1 MKAVGFFLTIWV
13 PKISVGMDLSA
24 PAFPDFFRLLRQHV
38 PDRLVRKPRKLTPA
52 QLLGTLCLMTGFGRK
67 GYRRVVAELKA
78 GLHHAFGW
86 SGLSLVPSPQAIG
99 QARRSLSR
107 SVCDLAF
114 AAIADHCPALAA
126 KPVLRYGSY
135 RLLAIDGTRLSLPP
149 SVALS
154 KAFGHPSNQQGS
166 AAAPMAGLVQIWDVG
181 RNCPVAFSLTA
192 CDYSERD
199 EAMGLFGR
207 LGRDDVLIGDRGY
220 PGHAFVL
227 AICRRRSRFLLR
239 MPAHMAV
246 VAGFLTSGA
255 DEAVVLWRPNSHHRA
270 PAIPIR
276 LIRTTLP
283 NGTTEVLATNLW
295 RQRGH
300 DRATLIE
307 LYTQRWRIET
317 AFREMKVFHALE
329 QFSATYPDGIYQEIV
344 AIQIFLLLTSELEAV
359 ARQATA
365 DRPRRERPRAET
377 ANDTECDTTEIPLV
391 VEELRFNRLIIAD
404 NVVHLL
410 RHAALGGHEAIAR
423 ELPHIIDY
431 LWKNRSYVRP
441 GRSFPRVRKRSKGH
455 YRATGE

>member
-1 MKAVGFFLTIWV
+1 
-13 PKISVGMDLSA
+13 MDLPA
-24 PAFPDFFRLLRQHV
+24 AAFPDFFHLLRQHV

-67 GYRRVVAELKA
+67 GYRRVVSELKA

-114 AAIADHCPALAA
+114 DAIADNCHAIAA
-126 KPVLRYGSY
+126 KPVARYGSY

-149 SVALS
+149 SPALS
-154 KAFGHPSNQQGS
+154 AAFGHPSNQRGN
-166 AAAPMAGLVQIWDVG
+166 AACPMAGLVQIWDVG
-181 RNCPVAFSLTA
+181 RNCPVAFSLTT

-199 EAMGLFGR
+199 EGVGLFGR

-227 AICRRRSRFLLR
+227 AICRRRARFLLR
-239 MPAHMAV
+239 MPARMAV
-246 VAGFLTSGA
+246 VTDFLTSGA
-255 DEAVVLWRPNSHHRA
+255 ADAVVLWRLANHHGA
-270 PAIPIR
+270 PAIPVR

-283 NGTTEVLATNLW
+283 NGTTEILATNLW
-295 RQRGH
+295 QQRGH

-344 AIQIFLLLTSELEAV
+344 AIQIFLLLTSELEAI

-365 DRPRRERPRAET
+365 GRQRRTGCAAQGRDSDA
-377 ANDTECDTTEIPLV
+377 ANSQTTPLE
-391 VEELRFNRLIIAD
+391 VEDVRFNRLIIAD

-410 RHAALGGHEAIAR
+410 RHAALGGQSAIAR
-423 ELPHIIDY
+423 ELPEIIDF
-431 LWKNRSYVRP
+431 LWKNRSYAKS
-441 GRSFPRVRKRSKGH
+441 GRAFPRIRKRAIGH
-455 YRATGE
+455 YRPSRE

>member
-1 MKAVGFFLTIWV
+1 
-13 PKISVGMDLSA
+13 MDL
-24 PAFPDFFRLLRQHV
+24 PAHAFLDFFQLLCQHV

-86 SGLSLVPSPQAIG
+86 SGLSLIPSPQAIG

-114 AAIADHCPALAA
+114 GAIYDNCHSIAA
-126 KPVLRYGSY
+126 KPVARYGTF

-149 SVALS
+149 SPALS
-154 KAFGHPSNQQGS
+154 AAFGHPSNQRGA

-192 CDYSERD
+192 CSHSERD
-199 EAMGLFGR
+199 EGVGLFHR
-207 LGRDDVLIGDRGY
+207 LGQDDVLIGDRGY

-227 AICRRRSRFLLR
+227 AICRRRARFLLR
-239 MPAHMAV
+239 MPTSMAV
-246 VAGFLTSGA
+246 VADFLASGA
-255 DEAVVLWRPNSHHRA
+255 QDTVVLWQVRNHHGA
-270 PAIPIR
+270 PTAGPAIPIR
-276 LIRTTLP
+276 LIRSTLP
-283 NGTTEVLATNLW
+283 NGATEVLATNLW
-295 RQRGH
+295 QHRGH
-300 DRATLIE
+300 DRDALMG

-344 AIQIFLLLTSELEAV
+344 AIQIFLLLTSELEAL
-359 ARQATA
+359 ARQVTA
-365 DRPRRERPRAET
+365 GRPRRAGKAAPAQEA
-377 ANDTECDTTEIPLV
+377 DTGNQDTTRLE
-391 VEELRFNRLIIAD
+391 VEEVRFNRLIIAD

-410 RHAALGGHEAIAR
+410 RHAAQGGQEAIAR
-423 ELPHIIDY
+423 ELPEIIEF
-431 LWKNRSYVRP
+431 LWKNRSYARP
-441 GRSFPRVRKRSKGH
+441 GRSFPRIRKRPMGH
-455 YRATGE
+455 YRASGE

>member
-1 MKAVGFFLTIWV
+1 
-13 PKISVGMDLSA
+13 MDLSA
-24 PAFPDFFRLLRQHV
+24 PAFPDFFRLLCQHV

-67 GYRRVVAELKA
+67 GYRRVVAELKS

-86 SGLSLVPSPQAIG
+86 SGLSLIPSPQAIG

-114 AAIADHCPALAA
+114 STIADNCHALAA
-126 KPVLRYGSY
+126 KPVVRYGAY

-149 SVALS
+149 SPALS
-154 KAFGHPSNQQGS
+154 AAFGHPSNQRGT

-181 RNCPVAFSLTA
+181 RNCPVAFCLTT

-199 EAMGLFGR
+199 EGVGLFR
-207 LGRDDVLIGDRGY
+207 HVGRDDVLIGDRGY

-227 AICRRRSRFLLR
+227 AICRRRARFLLR
-239 MPAHMAV
+239 MPARMAV
-246 VAGFLTSGA
+246 VADFLASGA
-255 DEAVVLWRPNSHHRA
+255 HDAVVIWRAANHHGAPTAA
-270 PAIPIR
+270 PAIPVR

-295 RQRGH
+295 QQRGH
-300 DRATLIE
+300 DRHVLIE

-359 ARQATA
+359 ARQTTA
-365 DRPRRERPRAET
+365 GRLRRAEHVASVQET
-377 ANDTECDTTEIPLV
+377 DAAGKDTTPLV
-391 VEELRFNRLIIAD
+391 VEEVRFNRLIIAD

-410 RHAALGGHEAIAR
+410 RHAAQGGQDAIAR
-423 ELPHIIDY
+423 ELPEIIDF
-431 LWKNRSYVRP
+431 LWKNRSYVRL
-441 GRSFPRVRKRSKGH
+441 GRSFPRMRKRTKGR
-455 YRATGE
+455 YRASGE

>member
-1 MKAVGFFLTIWV
+1 M
-13 PKISVGMDLSA
+13 GMDLPA
-24 PAFPDFFRLLRQHV
+24 HAFPDFFHLLRQHV

-86 SGLSLVPSPQAIG
+86 SGLSLIPSPQAIG

-114 AAIADHCPALAA
+114 NAIADNCHALAA
-126 KPVLRYGSY
+126 RPVVRYGAY

-149 SVALS
+149 SPALS
-154 KAFGHPSNQQGS
+154 AAFGHPSNQRGT

-181 RNCPVAFSLTA
+181 RNCPVAFSLTT

-199 EAMGLFGR
+199 EGMGLFHR

-239 MPAHMAV
+239 MPTRMAV
-246 VAGFLTSGA
+246 VADFLASGA
-255 DEAVVLWRPNSHHRA
+255 QDAVVMWRTADHHGAPTAA
-270 PAIPIR
+270 PAIPVR

-295 RQRGH
+295 QQRGH
-300 DRATLIE
+300 DRNTLIE

-344 AIQIFLLLTSELEAV
+344 AIQIFLLLTSELEAI

-365 DRPRRERPRAET
+365 SRPRRAGHAPSAQEPDAANKET
-377 ANDTECDTTEIPLV
+377 TTLSI
-391 VEELRFNRLIIAD
+391 EEVRFNRLIIAD

-410 RHAALGGHEAIAR
+410 RHAAQGGQEAIAR
-423 ELPHIIDY
+423 ALPEIIDY
-431 LWKNRSYVRP
+431 LWKNRSYIRP
-441 GRSFPRVRKRSKGH
+441 GRTFPRMRKRSRGH
-455 YRATGE
+455 YRASRE

>member
-1 MKAVGFFLTIWV
+1 
-13 PKISVGMDLSA
+13 
-24 PAFPDFFRLLRQHV
+24 
-38 PDRLVRKPRKLTPA
+38 
-52 QLLGTLCLMTGFGRK
+52 MTGFGRK
-67 GYRRVVAELKA
+67 GYRRVVAELQT

-86 SGLSLVPSPQAIG
+86 SGLSLIPSPQAIG

-114 AAIADHCPALAA
+114 GAIADHCPALAA
-126 KPVLRYGSY
+126 KPVVRYGRY

-149 SVALS
+149 SPALS
-154 KAFGHPSNQQGS
+154 AAFGHPSNQRGR

-181 RNCPVAFSLTA
+181 RNCPVAFSLTT
-192 CDYSERD
+192 CDFSER
-199 EAMGLFGR
+199 EEGLELFHR

-239 MPAHMAV
+239 MPARMAV
-246 VAGFLTSGA
+246 VTDFLASGA
-255 DEAVVLWRPNSHHRA
+255 MDAVVLWRATSPHGA
-270 PAIPIR
+270 PMAAPTIPVR

-283 NGTTEVLATNLW
+283 NGTVEVLATNLW
-295 RQRGH
+295 QQRGH
-300 DRATLIE
+300 DRDSLIA

-365 DRPRRERPRAET
+365 SRARRTGHAPPKPNTDA
-377 ANDTECDTTEIPLV
+377 ACKDATTLV
-391 VEELRFNRLIIAD
+391 MEEVRFNRLIIAD

-410 RHAALGGHEAIAR
+410 RHAAQGGREAIVQHM
-423 ELPHIIDY
+423 PSIIEF

-441 GRSFPRVRKRSKGH
+441 NRTFPRVRKRTKGH
-455 YRATGE
+455 FRVSGE

>member
-1 MKAVGFFLTIWV
+1 MHLPAVV
-13 PKISVGMDLSA
+13 
-24 PAFPDFFRLLRQHV
+24 FPDFFHLLRQHV

-67 GYRRVVAELKA
+67 GYRRVVAELQA

-86 SGLSLVPSPQAIG
+86 SGLSQVPSPQAIG

-114 AAIADHCPALAA
+114 GAIADNCHALSAR
-126 KPVLRYGSY
+126 PVVRYGSY
-135 RLLAIDGTRLSLPP
+135 RLLAIDGTRVSLPP
-149 SVALS
+149 SPALS
-154 KAFGHPSNQQGS
+154 AAFGHPSNQQGS

-181 RNCPVAFSLTA
+181 RNCPMAFSLTP
-192 CDYSERD
+192 CDFSERD
-199 EAMGLFGR
+199 EGVGLFGR

-227 AICRRRSRFLLR
+227 AICRRRARFLLR
-239 MPAHMAV
+239 MPARMAV
-246 VAGFLTSGA
+246 VAHFLARGA
-255 DEAVVLWRPNSHHRA
+255 EDAVVMWRHSGS

-276 LIRTTLP
+276 LIRTTLS
-283 NGTTEVLATNLW
+283 NGTIEVLATNLW
-295 RQRGH
+295 QQRGH

-344 AIQIFLLLTSELEAV
+344 AIQIFLLLTSELEAI

-365 DRPRRERPRAET
+365 DRPRRVGRPVADT
-377 ANDTECDTTEIPLV
+377 NDTAGVQPTPLV
-391 VEELRFNRLIIAD
+391 LEEVRFNRLIIAD
-404 NVVHLL
+404 NVIHLL
-410 RHAALGGHEAIAR
+410 RHAAQGGQDAIAR
-423 ELPHIIDY
+423 KLPEIIDF
-431 LWKNRSYVRP
+431 LWKNRSYARP
-441 GRSFPRVRKRSKGH
+441 GRSFPRVRKRSRGH